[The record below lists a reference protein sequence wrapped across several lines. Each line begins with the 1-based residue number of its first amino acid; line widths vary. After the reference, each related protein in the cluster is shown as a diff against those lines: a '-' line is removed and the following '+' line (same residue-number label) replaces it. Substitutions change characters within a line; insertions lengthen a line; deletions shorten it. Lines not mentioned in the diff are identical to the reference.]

1 MSDITDWEP
10 ENLLNSYDVQVIG
23 DYVAT
28 LEPKDPLVRLGE
40 LEEKFKALE
49 AQHAKALQQARDSH
63 EATFKAF
70 KTDVLVTLKALELV
84 AIASQRNGQISLNH
98 HVRDMRLQHLQS
110 IITNAISDFC
120 DRALSPYY
128 TDDF

>member
-10 ENLLNSYDVQVIG
+10 EISLSSPSIEYSVSEYRQQIRALESKI
-23 DYVAT
+23 AT
-28 LEPKDPLVRLGE
+28 LESL
-40 LEEKFKALE
+40 
-49 AQHAKALQQARDSH
+49 HAKALKQAQDSH
-63 EATFKAF
+63 TTTFNCF

-84 AIASQRNGQISLNH
+84 AIASQRNGKISLNH

-120 DRALSPYY
+120 DRRLSVY